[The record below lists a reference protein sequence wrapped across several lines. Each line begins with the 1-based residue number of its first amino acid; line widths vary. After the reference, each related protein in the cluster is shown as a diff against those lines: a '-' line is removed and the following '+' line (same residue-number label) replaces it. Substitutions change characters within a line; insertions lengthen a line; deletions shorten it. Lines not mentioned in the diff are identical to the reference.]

1 MNLKIRIRVNER
13 KHESGM
19 ERREVSTIISLK
31 AKACQSRLDAERET
45 SAVLRMDDFAVL
57 RPNIGAEYQRPSAF
71 LLHFIHVELTS
82 FLGSCDQ
89 RSIALEVVARSR
101 QATKNP
107 QCGTEGVSFLH
118 GRWRADRNGFCA
130 EWR

>member
-1 MNLKIRIRVNER
+1 MKGNMKAAWKEER
-13 KHESGM
+13 CPANTS
-19 ERREVSTIISLK
+19 SK
-31 AKACQSRLDAERET
+31 AKACGLRLYKERET
-45 SAVLRMDDFAVL
+45 LCAFRVDNPTVLC
-57 RPNIGAEYQRPSAF
+57 PNIGAEYQRPSAF